1 MKAGHPEQA
10 AALDFVNHKCLDFK
24 GNPNTPGFPPH
35 PEQCIGGIRS
45 EVTMPSCWDG
55 RLHSSNASDPHVVH
69 PIGGWAAGRCP
80 PSHNKRLPTLFF
92 EAIFATH
99 EMFEAGD
106 QLVYSYNDTIGYG
119 FHGDFINGWEKGAVD
134 VSIKK

>member
-1 MKAGHPEQA
+1 
-10 AALDFVNHKCLDFK
+10 
-24 GNPNTPGFPPH
+24 
-35 PEQCIGGIRS
+35 
-45 EVTMPSCWDG
+45 MPSCWDG

-69 PIGGWAAGRCP
+69 PIGGWAAGSCP

-99 EMFEAGD
+99 EIFEAGD